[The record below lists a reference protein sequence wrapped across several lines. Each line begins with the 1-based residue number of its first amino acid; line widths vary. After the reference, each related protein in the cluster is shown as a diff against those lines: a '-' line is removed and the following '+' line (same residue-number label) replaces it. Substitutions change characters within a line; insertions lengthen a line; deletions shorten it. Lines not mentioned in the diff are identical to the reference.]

1 MDSPATEPPE
11 PASRLRKIELPWIIL
26 GALLLS
32 TLVAAYQNARQL
44 RAEATDRFN
53 ELVQGE
59 QRAISREFRDFED
72 LMHGASALLVA
83 VPMLTQSTWDA
94 FFDARM
100 PVPENYTGLI
110 ALQYVPSTPLTA
122 GTAVPSVT
130 KTAAVTERLTSVF
143 TAVRPAQTI
152 FLWRDIPEIAD
163 AMKIAETSHR
173 MALSR
178 KLPNI
183 DGLPPMYS
191 PVAMVIKVGDDEA
204 ARSLAGPRTP
214 PRGFLIAIVDLNLLM
229 SRVVQAE
236 QFPITLELFD
246 GDRPAF
252 APTGALTASTTPEM
266 SVDAAIPIGQRS
278 LKLHA
283 TSTPALEK
291 KLQNNTPR
299 TILLIG
305 VLGAVLLGG
314 LIWLLTRLREQAEAL
329 AAGMTRKLQDQTKFT
344 ENLIEFN
351 PSPIFR
357 KDAEGRFVSVNRAW
371 EQLAGR
377 RREDVLGKSYGEF
390 QRPDVAAQNELLD
403 RKLLASET
411 GYEMAEAFIVNADD
425 RQFETIIAKQ
435 VLRSSDGKVEGLI
448 GTITDVTPIKRLE
461 RELAQQREQLNLVI
475 RSSQQGIWDIELKED
490 GTAYYSPRFREILG
504 YADGGFPA
512 RFNWQSAT
520 HPDDVLAFRNHMIS
534 HFKSE
539 TPLFDIESRVSAK
552 SGDYIWVR
560 TRAIAQRD
568 STGRAVRFVG
578 SISDVTD
585 RKEAEMKLVEAN
597 VRVTQAARAKESFL
611 ATMSHEIR
619 TPLNGV
625 LGMTSLL
632 SETTLNDEQ
641 RDYIR
646 LIRASGDTLLRLID
660 DVLDFSKIESGH
672 MTLESVAIE
681 LVLVVEEAFEL
692 VAEKAREKDLALLFE
707 MNEDVPFYVLGDA
720 TRLRQILLNL
730 LANAIKFTARGEIKF
745 TLTARRT
752 AEGGIELEGQVRDTG
767 IGIPADRA
775 SKLFQPFTQVDA
787 STTRKYGGTGLGLAI
802 CKRLTQLMGGDIRAE
817 SVEGKGSVFIF
828 TIQTQMARGPLKPYM
843 QRDVFDFVGKR
854 LLVVERNA
862 SRRPIQAARYARWGF
877 DTIVV
882 TPEEAEETFRRGPRF
897 DVLVTDM
904 VLPSPEAAGLQK
916 ALTEDDR
923 ERKTRGETLLPSIL
937 QSSVSRAE
945 LSSRGIKPP
954 LRHDIFLIRPAGR
967 ARLFDVLMRAILH
980 EPSHDIAT
988 RPFTSEPV
996 YEREYQALLQSSPAR
1011 PGPLASATQVTP
1023 ARARATTAIQRGEFV
1038 LNALVAEDNEVNQR
1052 VVQGMLNNLGH
1063 QSTVVG
1069 DGRSAVERA
1078 LAEEFDVILMDIHM
1092 PELDGVEA
1100 MREIREKLQG
1110 RKCPPIIAMTAH
1122 ALSGDREH
1130 YLDAGMDDYLSKPI
1144 RSGELLKLLERVH
1157 SRTMAAPWAERGQV
1171 VAIPLSAAAAALSTP
1186 VAAAAAA
1193 AASNESAQSRVE
1205 NVPVLDIEQ
1214 LQDLRYLPSASGE
1227 ATAAD
1232 DPVGGLIRLFQTKA
1246 VERME
1251 LMEGMLARKDWHA
1264 LSETAH
1270 SLRGAS
1276 ASMGFPRVALIC
1288 KDMELGARALE
1299 TDNANINAE
1308 SVATLTN
1315 LLAQIKIYYA
1325 EADTALV
1332 VWLSSTS
1339 GASTEMAEK

>member
-1 MDSPATEPPE
+1 
-11 PASRLRKIELPWIIL
+11 
-26 GALLLS
+26 
-32 TLVAAYQNARQL
+32 
-44 RAEATDRFN
+44 
-53 ELVQGE
+53 
-59 QRAISREFRDFED
+59 
-72 LMHGASALLVA
+72 
-83 VPMLTQSTWDA
+83 
-94 FFDARM
+94 
-100 PVPENYTGLI
+100 
-110 ALQYVPSTPLTA
+110 
-122 GTAVPSVT
+122 
-130 KTAAVTERLTSVF
+130 
-143 TAVRPAQTI
+143 
-152 FLWRDIPEIAD
+152 
-163 AMKIAETSHR
+163 
-173 MALSR
+173 
-178 KLPNI
+178 
-183 DGLPPMYS
+183 
-191 PVAMVIKVGDDEA
+191 
-204 ARSLAGPRTP
+204 
-214 PRGFLIAIVDLNLLM
+214 
-229 SRVVQAE
+229 
-236 QFPITLELFD
+236 
-246 GDRPAF
+246 
-252 APTGALTASTTPEM
+252 
-266 SVDAAIPIGQRS
+266 
-278 LKLHA
+278 
-283 TSTPALEK
+283 
-291 KLQNNTPR
+291 LQNNTPR

-329 AAGMTRKLQDQTKFT
+329 AAGMTRQLQDQTKFT

-357 KDAEGRFVSVNRAW
+357 KDAKGRFVSVNRAW

-377 RREDVLGKSYGEF
+377 RREDILGKSYHEF
-390 QRPDVAAQNELLD
+390 QRADDAEKNEQLD
-403 RKLLASET
+403 RRLLASET
-411 GYEMAEAFIVNADD
+411 GYEMAEAFITNAEDK
-425 RQFETIIAKQ
+425 QFETIIAKQ

-475 RSSQQGIWDIELKED
+475 RSSQQGIWDIELKTD

-504 YADGGFPA
+504 YAEGGFPA
-512 RFNWQSAT
+512 RFDWQST
-520 HPDDVLAFRNHMIS
+520 IHPDDVLAFREHMIS
-534 HFKSE
+534 HFKGE
-539 TPLFDIESRVSAK
+539 TPLFDIESRVAARN
-552 SGDYIWVR
+552 GDYLWVR

-568 STGRAVRFVG
+568 TSGRAVRFVG

-585 RKEAEMKLVEAN
+585 RKQAEMKLVDAN
-597 VRVTQAARAKESFL
+597 IRVTQAARAKESFL

-672 MTLESVAIE
+672 MTLESVPIE

-730 LANAIKFTARGEIKF
+730 LANAIKFTARGEIKL
-745 TLTARRT
+745 TLTGRRT
-752 AEGGIELEGQVRDTG
+752 AEGGIELEGQVQDTG

-817 SVEGKGSVFIF
+817 SVEGKGSAFIF
-828 TIQTQMARGPLKPYM
+828 TIQTQPARGPLKPYM

-854 LLVVERNA
+854 LLVVDRNA
-862 SRRPIQAARYARWGF
+862 SRRPIQAARYRRWGF
-877 DTIVV
+877 ETVV
-882 TPEEAEETFRRGPRF
+882 VAPEDAEATFRRGPRF

-904 VLPSPEAAGLQK
+904 VLPSPEAVTLQK
-916 ALTEDDR
+916 ALSEDDA
-923 ERKTRGETLLPSIL
+923 ERRSRGEALLPSIL
-937 QSSVSRAE
+937 QSAVSRAE
-945 LSSRGIKPP
+945 LSTRGIKPP

-980 EPSHDIAT
+980 EPNHDIAT

-1011 PGPLASATQVTP
+1011 PGPISSATQMTP
-1023 ARARATTAIQRGEFV
+1023 ARSRANTALQRGEFV

-1078 LAEEFDVILMDIHM
+1078 LAEQFDVILMDIHM

-1100 MREIREKLQG
+1100 MREIRQKLAG
-1110 RKCPPIIAMTAH
+1110 KKCPPIVAMTAH

-1130 YLDAGMDDYLSKPI
+1130 YLNAGMDDYLSKPI
-1144 RSGELLKLLERVH
+1144 RSADLVKLLARVNN
-1157 SRTMAAPWAERGQV
+1157 RTMAAPWDERGQP
-1171 VAIPLSAAAAALSTP
+1171 VAIPLSAAAAAGGP
-1186 VAAAAAA
+1186 VSAPLPAAANGNDAAA
-1193 AASNESAQSRVE
+1193 LGFIEK
-1205 NVPVLDIEQ
+1205 VPVLDIEQ
-1214 LQDLRYLPSASGE
+1214 LQDLRYLPSAPGE

-1232 DPVGGLIRLFQTKA
+1232 DPVGGLIRLFQSKA
-1246 VERME
+1246 LERME
-1251 LMEGMLARKDWHA
+1251 LMDGMLKRSDWHA

-1276 ASMGFPRVALIC
+1276 ASMGFPRVAVFC
-1288 KDMELGARALE
+1288 KDMELGARSLE
-1299 TDNANINAE
+1299 TDPTTINAD
-1308 SVATLTN
+1308 STAALATL
-1315 LLAQIKIYYA
+1315 LEQIKTYYA
-1325 EADTALV
+1325 EADRALV
-1332 VWLSSTS
+1332 AWLNST
-1339 GASTEMAEK
+1339 ASPPAETARQ